1 MRVEIKDVH
10 YGNNIIN
17 KIYYGSNLV
26 FDRFTDKSY
35 NVYVFNLTKV
45 TSNYTLTL
53 QNINEGTQTNWGDG
67 MIDTSLTHTYASQGI
82 YTVKTRQRV
91 NTTNGNGN
99 TNTKKSL
106 IECTNIDN
114 TLTVCS
120 FMFIDCTGLTNAPII
135 PNSVTNCDTM
145 FDGCTG
151 LTNAPIIPNS
161 VTNCSF
167 MFNNCTSLTSIPQT
181 NIDLMQAVKNGTNTI
196 CADYMYCY
204 GGCTHITSPQT
215 YATLLSLYSNW
226 FTM

>member
-135 PNSVTNCDTM
+135 PNSVTNC
-145 FDGCTG
+145 
-151 LTNAPIIPNS
+151 
-161 VTNCSF
+161 SF